1 MGFASLNPSYG
12 PGKVGLDVRTTRI
25 GTGMFVNRREVTIEW
40 GDCDPAGI
48 VFFPNYLKYFD
59 GATNTLFLSA
69 LGLSKYQLIRKYGIT
84 GIPLVDVGARFLIPS
99 VFGEV
104 LMIESTVAE
113 IKRSS
118 FRMQHRL
125 LKGDSVAVE
134 GFEVR
139 VWTGRDPED
148 PDKFKS
154 RPIPEEVVAK
164 LRGTG

>member
-1 MGFASLNPSYG
+1 
-12 PGKVGLDVRTTRI
+12 
-25 GTGMFVNRREVTIEW
+25 
-40 GDCDPAGI
+40 
-48 VFFPNYLKYFD
+48 
-59 GATNTLFLSA
+59 
-69 LGLSKYQLIRKYGIT
+69 
-84 GIPLVDVGARFLIPS
+84 
-99 VFGEV
+99 
-104 LMIESTVAE
+104 
-113 IKRSS
+113 
-118 FRMQHRL
+118 MQHRL